1 MQAPQCFTGLGWCN
15 HLVVAR
21 DFALLF
27 ALLGCVRVCVCVCV
41 CACNMYSHPLLLQDR
56 WSLGLPL
63 IVMGLVP
70 LISGL
75 MSLLLPETKGKS
87 LPDTLHELKNVE

>member
-1 MQAPQCFTGLGWCN
+1 M
-15 HLVVAR
+15 H
-21 DFALLF
+21 D
-27 ALLGCVRVCVCVCV
+27 
-41 CACNMYSHPLLLQDR
+41 HLLQNN

-87 LPDTLHELKNVE
+87 LPDTLHELRHASLL

>member
-1 MQAPQCFTGLGWCN
+1 MANDELGWPGHSSNPICN
-15 HLVVAR
+15 C
-21 DFALLF
+21 FNGIFILF
-27 ALLGCVRVCVCVCV
+27 SQQ
-41 CACNMYSHPLLLQDR
+41 NN

-75 MSLLLPETKGKS
+75 LSLLLPETKGKS
-87 LPDTLHELKNVE
+87 LSDTLHELRHAALL

>member
-1 MQAPQCFTGLGWCN
+1 MSVNTLITCSHSLQN
-15 HLVVAR
+15 H
-21 DFALLF
+21 
-27 ALLGCVRVCVCVCV
+27 
-41 CACNMYSHPLLLQDR
+41 

-87 LPDTLHELKNVE
+87 LPDTLHELKNTCHI

>member
-1 MQAPQCFTGLGWCN
+1 MQD
-15 HLVVAR
+15 HL
-21 DFALLF
+21 
-27 ALLGCVRVCVCVCV
+27 
-41 CACNMYSHPLLLQDR
+41 
-56 WSLGLPL
+56 SLGLPL

-87 LPDTLHELKNVE
+87 LPDTLHELRNMV